1 MRVVTAAEVEAECAD
16 YLNVRC
22 ADTELALSVLQTAF
36 PQAVFSVMPDNALHV
51 SGGVVPQEAGRALA
65 QKGIVVEELY
75 VHERDIEEYF
85 VALMGGEAESAAAP
99 TRRKAAK
106 GGGRRA

>member
-1 MRVVTAAEVEAECAD
+1 M
-16 YLNVRC
+16 
-22 ADTELALSVLQTAF
+22 
-36 PQAVFSVMPDNALHV
+36 
-51 SGGVVPQEAGRALA
+51 
-65 QKGIVVEELY
+65 EELY